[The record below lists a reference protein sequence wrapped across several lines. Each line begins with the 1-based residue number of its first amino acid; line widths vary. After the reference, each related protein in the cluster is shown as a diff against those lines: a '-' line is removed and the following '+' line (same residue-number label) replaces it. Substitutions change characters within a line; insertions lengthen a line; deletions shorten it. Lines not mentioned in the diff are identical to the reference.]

1 MQGYDDY
8 SGRIETEPNMGYHDG
23 YEMTQNEYMLAMKD
37 KQRRFESMHQGEVD
51 PNFFKDDRLPKPE
64 DRLPKPAI

>member
-1 MQGYDDY
+1 
-8 SGRIETEPNMGYHDG
+8 
-23 YEMTQNEYMLAMKD
+23 MLAMKD